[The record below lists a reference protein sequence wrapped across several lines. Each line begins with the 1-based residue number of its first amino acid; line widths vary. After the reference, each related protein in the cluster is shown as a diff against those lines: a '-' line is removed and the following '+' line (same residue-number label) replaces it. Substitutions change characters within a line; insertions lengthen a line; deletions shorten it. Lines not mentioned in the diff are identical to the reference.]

1 MNYDEFLDIAV
12 KTAEKMFPNTEVS
25 IRQVDKLQGESYKGL
40 NVRIKDSNTGLSM
53 NLSKAFESFQT
64 GENSLAGILKEV
76 MDAVRNALQ
85 NIPQFNPADL
95 SDYQQVKEHLV
106 MQLIPKEANKKML
119 KGIPHKTFE
128 DLAVVYRVELNDP
141 GHEYSALVTNDMLKD
156 FGVTAED
163 LHRDAVIS
171 QMKHCPPTL
180 DNLSEIMTKM
190 TGGVIDVPESP
201 LWVASVEGGMH
212 GAVAAVLPELLEQ
225 AAEKLGGDFFI
236 LPSSVHE
243 CLFIPDDGNA
253 DRKDLERM
261 VRSVNRA
268 EVSERDFLSNSVYH
282 YDSIEKVFEKA
293 ENFESRVAEEGM
305 LYHAAR
311 EKETMHVLLVEPDK
325 HPRQVEIGTKLEDLQ
340 AAVGGFIEAT
350 YPFEDEVAL
359 IMNEEGKL
367 NGLPLNRA
375 LRDESGEIYD
385 IVAGS
390 FLVVG
395 LTEDNFG
402 SLTPEQM
409 TAYEEKF
416 HDPEIFVRMGKGIAA
431 IPVPDEI
438 VGSKAP
444 FQSERTRREH
454 REEAR

>member
-1 MNYDEFLDIAV
+1 
-12 KTAEKMFPNTEVS
+12 
-25 IRQVDKLQGESYKGL
+25 
-40 NVRIKDSNTGLSM
+40 
-53 NLSKAFESFQT
+53 
-64 GENSLAGILKEV
+64 
-76 MDAVRNALQ
+76 
-85 NIPQFNPADL
+85 
-95 SDYQQVKEHLV
+95 
-106 MQLIPKEANKKML
+106 
-119 KGIPHKTFE
+119 
-128 DLAVVYRVELNDP
+128 
-141 GHEYSALVTNDMLKD
+141 MLKD

-163 LHRDAVIS
+163 LHLDAVIS

-190 TGGVIDVPESP
+190 TGGVIDVLESP

-305 LYHAAR
+305 LYHAAC